1 MTDASDLATGAVLQ
15 QFINQKLQPA
25 ERKYST
31 FDRELL
37 AVYRAIKH
45 FRHFVEGHPFSV
57 YTDHKPLTFSLHTKS
72 DKYSPRQLRH
82 LDFIAQFTRDIQHIQ
97 GSKNPVA
104 DALTSVEL
112 NSVISN
118 TPSGILDF
126 HKLVSSQNNC
136 DFHTQEAPNHS
147 LRLEKYS
154 LPNSNLTITCDVS
167 TGIP

>member
-57 YTDHKPLTFSLHTKS
+57 YTDHKPLTVSLHTKS
-72 DKYSPRQLRH
+72 DKYSLGQLRH

-126 HKLVSSQNNC
+126 HKLVSSVIS
-136 DFHTQEAPNHS
+136 S
-147 LRLEKYS
+147 LRKPLIIPID
-154 LPNSNLTITCDVS
+154 LRNTLCSNLTSLSYVMF
-167 TGIP
+167 